1 MVCLGCLQRELLQLE
16 SLFTSRRPLCPW
28 PVARFVNYAGYVSS
42 AGRGLPLHLHQVVVT
57 EEVIVTPP
65 HTHTHMPPIRLNNGA
80 NYAGQ
85 FNQNY
90 QHVWNI
96 QRNQSAQLVL

>member
-1 MVCLGCLQRELLQLE
+1 M
-16 SLFTSRRPLCPW
+16 
-28 PVARFVNYAGYVSS
+28 
-42 AGRGLPLHLHQVVVT
+42 HQVVVT
-57 EEVIVTPP
+57 EEVIATPP
-65 HTHTHMPPIRLNNGA
+65 QHTHMPPIRLDNVA

-96 QRNQSAQLVL
+96 HRNQSAQLVL